1 MREFIDSVLLFCRD
15 ESGPTAVEYLAMM
28 SLIIFA
34 VSIAVTAI
42 GNETKALF
50 DRSKNKIL

>member
-1 MREFIDSVLLFCRD
+1 MREFIDSVVRFCRD

-34 VSIAVTAI
+34 VIIAVTAI